1 MWSSNRLR
9 LSVAQLQPPDRDSS
23 TPDTGSGAG
32 GGSGV
37 PTCFRHPGRETY
49 VSCVRC
55 GRHACP
61 DCLRSAPVGQQCV
74 ECIRGAS
81 RGTPAPRTVF
91 GGRIAAGAPVTWT
104 LVGINVVIYLIE
116 LANNKVIDYFAMI
129 GGPVRDAA
137 LGGQVVGVA
146 DHEYY
151 RLITAAFLHSTTPLH
166 ILFNMW
172 ALVVVGPSLEQALGR
187 LRFIVVYLM
196 SALGGSVL
204 FYYLGATNV
213 PSVGASGAI
222 FGLFGAWFVV
232 ARRLRL
238 DARGILVLIGVNLVI
253 SFTIPNIAWQA
264 HVGGLITGAA
274 LTAAYAYAPRQHR
287 MLVQAG
293 ATVALLALLVVATA
307 ARTHQLAA

>member
-1 MWSSNRLR
+1 
-9 LSVAQLQPPDRDSS
+9 VRDS
-23 TPDTGSGAG
+23 
-32 GGSGV
+32 
-37 PTCFRHPGRETY
+37 GRTT
-49 VSCVRC
+49 R
-55 GRHACP
+55 
-61 DCLRSAPVGQQCV
+61 
-74 ECIRGAS
+74 
-81 RGTPAPRTVF
+81 TPRTVF
-91 GGRIAAGAPVTWT
+91 GGRVATGARVTWV
-104 LVGINVVIYLIE
+104 LVGINVVVYLME
-116 LANNKVIDYFAMI
+116 LANNKIIDYFAMI
-129 GGPVRDAA
+129 GLARDSV
-137 LGGQVVGVA
+137 LGGQLVGVA
-146 DHEYY
+146 DHQYY

-187 LRFIVVYLM
+187 LRFIAVYLV

-204 FYYLGATNV
+204 FYYLGAPNM

-238 DARGILVLIGVNLVI
+238 DARGIVVLIAINLVI

-287 MLVQAG
+287 MLIQAA
-293 ATVALLALLVVATA
+293 ATVALVALLVVATVV
-307 ARTHQLAA
+307 RTHQLTG